1 MFTKSFAS
9 SFALVFVSVMAMF
22 VSVSYGAPIAVRRS
36 TVLAARQDTSAS
48 GTTHSGDGTWYET
61 GLGAIVAIGFQSFDS
76 YPGATANPN
85 DNPICNQKVTIYY
98 GGKNATATITDRCA
112 GCAGADDLD
121 MSPSLFD
128 TLVGDPGYR
137 RDYWV
142 MCEVSEHVVLFS
154 SIVLHTLSLLSS
166 RWYSKAL
173 PGFLLPY
180 LLGGIALRP

>member
-61 GLGAIVAIGFQSFDS
+61 GLGACGITNTDGDPIVAIGYQSFDS

-85 DNPICNQKVTIYY
+85 DNPICNKTVTIYY

-128 TLVGDPGYR
+128 TLVGDPGIGR
-137 RDYWV
+137 
-142 MCEVSEHVVLFS
+142 VS
-154 SIVLHTLSLLSS
+154 IT
-166 RWYSKAL
+166 WNYS
-173 PGFLLPY
+173 
-180 LLGGIALRP
+180 